1 MTTDLEDV
9 LQAAVQQNF
18 CKMFDVLM
26 SDPTDKGLER
36 FKKGLHNLAEMEHAV
51 AEIIEKESQKE

>member
-1 MTTDLEDV
+1 MTDLDAV

-36 FKKGLHNLAEMEHAV
+36 FKKGLGNLARMEEAV
-51 AEIIEKESQKE
+51 GHLIEKETE

>member
-1 MTTDLEDV
+1 MTDLDTV

-26 SDPTDKGLER
+26 SDPSPQGLDR
-36 FKKGLHNLAEMEHAV
+36 FKKGLHNLAKMENAV
-51 AEIIEKESQKE
+51 ADIIEKESQKE

>member
-26 SDPTDKGLER
+26 SDPTPQGLER
-36 FKKGLHNLAEMEHAV
+36 FKKGLRNLARMEEAV
-51 AEIIEKESQKE
+51 ADIFEKEEK